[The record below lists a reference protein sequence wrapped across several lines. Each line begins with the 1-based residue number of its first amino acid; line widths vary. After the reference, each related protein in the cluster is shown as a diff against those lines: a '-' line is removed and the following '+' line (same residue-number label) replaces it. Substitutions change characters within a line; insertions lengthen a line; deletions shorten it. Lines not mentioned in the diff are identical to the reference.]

1 VTYLQAVV
9 IALIQ
14 GVTELFP
21 VSSLGHSVLVPAW
34 IGGSWQTL
42 VTQSSEQSSDSSFY
56 LAYIVALHCAT
67 ALALMWFF
75 RADWVRLI
83 RGFFRSLP
91 ASVRLTLQDRRLRLA
106 VADKDERLA
115 WMIIFATIPVGLTGV
130 VLEHTFRVV
139 FAKPTAA
146 AVLLFINGL
155 ILLGAEALRRSA
167 IRRKRAGAAA
177 TTPGRPAQAFA
188 SASAARA
195 TADGAPWEAAASG
208 YPGYGRSAGPG
219 YGRPADPGYGG
230 PADPRYGRSADPGYG
245 RSADPGYG
253 RSADPGYGRSA
264 DPGYGRSA
272 DPGYGRP
279 ADPRYG
285 PPEDPGYGRPEDP
298 GYGRPAD
305 PRYGRP
311 ADPRYGGPADPG
323 YGRSADPRYRR
334 SADPRYGRPA
344 DPGYG
349 RSADPRY
356 DRPADPGYGRPADP
370 RYSLRAN
377 PGYEGQPDRADTGRL
392 ASHRKSSGG
401 RATDDVDAAERSD
414 ARLARLSY
422 KDGILIGATQILAL
436 LAGISRSGIT
446 MAGGLW
452 RGLDHEDAARFA
464 FLLATP
470 VILAAG
476 VLKVPSLLGPAGAH
490 IHGQVV
496 LGVIVCG
503 ISAYLS
509 VRFLVR
515 WFQTRT
521 LTPFAI
527 YCLVFGALSVL
538 RFL

>member
-1 VTYLQAVV
+1 MTYLQAFV

-21 VSSLGHSVLVPAW
+21 VSSLGHSVLIPAW
-34 IGGSWQTL
+34 LGGSWQTL
-42 VTQSSEQSSDSSFY
+42 VTQSSQQSSESSFY

-75 RADWVRLI
+75 RADWIRII

-91 ASVRLTLQDRRLRLA
+91 VSVRLSLQHRRPRLA

-130 VLEHTFRVV
+130 ALEHTFRVL
-139 FAKPTAA
+139 FAKPAA
-146 AVLLFINGL
+146 AAILLFINGL
-155 ILLGAEALRRSA
+155 ILLGAEAMRRSA
-167 IRRKRAGAAA
+167 VRRKRAVAVAGA
-177 TTPGRPAQAFA
+177 GRPVQAFA
-188 SASAARA
+188 RVGTPRTDAAGALGHTAVPGHPA
-195 TADGAPWEAAASG
+195 TPAYGYPDVPPTPG
-208 YPGYGRSAGPG
+208 YPGGQGYPGVPGRL
-219 YGRPADPGYGG
+219 GRP
-230 PADPRYGRSADPGYG
+230 PAAARM
-245 RSADPGYG
+245 
-253 RSADPGYGRSA
+253 
-264 DPGYGRSA
+264 
-272 DPGYGRP
+272 
-279 ADPRYG
+279 
-285 PPEDPGYGRPEDP
+285 
-298 GYGRPAD
+298 
-305 PRYGRP
+305 
-311 ADPRYGGPADPG
+311 
-323 YGRSADPRYRR
+323 
-334 SADPRYGRPA
+334 
-344 DPGYG
+344 
-349 RSADPRY
+349 
-356 DRPADPGYGRPADP
+356 
-370 RYSLRAN
+370 
-377 PGYEGQPDRADTGRL
+377 GQP
-392 ASHRKSSGG
+392 ASHHKPAGG
-401 RATDDVDAAERSD
+401 REFADIDAAERSD
-414 ARLARLSY
+414 ARIARLSY
-422 KDGILIGATQILAL
+422 AAGTLIGATQILAL

-490 IHGQVV
+490 IHGQAV

-503 ISAYLS
+503 IAAYLS

-527 YCLVFGALSVL
+527 YCLAFGALSII